1 MAWRDMAR
9 SGDAYKLRLKSVIS
23 NKKTFDF
30 LCKITKI
37 RLSLISERYLE
48 ARMDRYLM
56 AELMRWKESRR
67 RKPLI
72 LNGARQVGKTWLLK
86 EFGRTQFDD
95 MAYVSLDNN
104 DAARALF
111 ESGYDMERI
120 VAGLSLLTGVRVKV
134 GSTLLVLDEVQ
145 ACPRAITALKY
156 FCEELPELAVA
167 AAGSLLGGIRHGGH
181 WLSGG
186 KSGLAGPSPSE
197 L

>member
-1 MAWRDMAR
+1 MAR

-23 NKKTFDF
+23 NKKTSDF

-95 MAYVSLDNN
+95 
-104 DAARALF
+104 
-111 ESGYDMERI
+111 
-120 VAGLSLLTGVRVKV
+120 VAG
-134 GSTLLVLDEVQ
+134 
-145 ACPRAITALKY
+145 CRAMI
-156 FCEELPELAVA
+156 
-167 AAGSLLGGIRHGGH
+167 AAGRWGRC
-181 WLSGG
+181 
-186 KSGLAGPSPSE
+186 
-197 L
+197 

>member
-95 MAYVSLDNN
+95 VAYVS
-104 DAARALF
+104 
-111 ESGYDMERI
+111 
-120 VAGLSLLTGVRVKV
+120 
-134 GSTLLVLDEVQ
+134 
-145 ACPRAITALKY
+145 CPRGV
-156 FCEELPELAVA
+156 P
-167 AAGSLLGGIRHGGH
+167 
-181 WLSGG
+181 
-186 KSGLAGPSPSE
+186 
-197 L
+197 

>member
-1 MAWRDMAR
+1 
-9 SGDAYKLRLKSVIS
+9 
-23 NKKTFDF
+23 
-30 LCKITKI
+30 
-37 RLSLISERYLE
+37 
-48 ARMDRYLM
+48 MDRYLM

-120 VAGLSLLTGVRVKV
+120 VAGLSLLTGVR
-134 GSTLLVLDEVQ
+134 
-145 ACPRAITALKY
+145 P
-156 FCEELPELAVA
+156 
-167 AAGSLLGGIRHGGH
+167 
-181 WLSGG
+181 
-186 KSGLAGPSPSE
+186 
-197 L
+197 

>member
-1 MAWRDMAR
+1 MALILACRCPLVPLGTGSMAWRDMAR

-72 LNGARQVGKTWLLK
+72 LNGRPPSGKDLAP
-86 EFGRTQFDD
+86 Q
-95 MAYVSLDNN
+95 
-104 DAARALF
+104 
-111 ESGYDMERI
+111 
-120 VAGLSLLTGVRVKV
+120 GVRK
-134 GSTLLVLDEVQ
+134 D
-145 ACPRAITALKY
+145 
-156 FCEELPELAVA
+156 AV
-167 AAGSLLGGIRHGGH
+167 
-181 WLSGG
+181 
-186 KSGLAGPSPSE
+186 
-197 L
+197 